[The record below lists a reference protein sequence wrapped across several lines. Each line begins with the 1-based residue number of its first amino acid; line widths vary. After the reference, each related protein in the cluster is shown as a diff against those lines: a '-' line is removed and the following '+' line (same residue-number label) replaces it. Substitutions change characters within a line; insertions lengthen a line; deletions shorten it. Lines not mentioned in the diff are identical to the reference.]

1 MNVQSN
7 PYRVAS
13 QSLTKLLN
21 PSTPRPRPWLDLPAE
36 TRKQIA
42 QGLAP
47 LLMRMRWSTRA
58 PTKVDRHVES
68 FE

>member
-13 QSLTKLLN
+13 QSLTKLLK
-21 PSTPRPRPWLDLPAE
+21 PSTTLPRPWLDLPAE

-42 QGLAP
+42 QRLAP
-47 LLMRMRWSTRA
+47 LLVRMRSTGA
-58 PTKVDRHVES
+58 PTKVDRNVES
-68 FE
+68 VE